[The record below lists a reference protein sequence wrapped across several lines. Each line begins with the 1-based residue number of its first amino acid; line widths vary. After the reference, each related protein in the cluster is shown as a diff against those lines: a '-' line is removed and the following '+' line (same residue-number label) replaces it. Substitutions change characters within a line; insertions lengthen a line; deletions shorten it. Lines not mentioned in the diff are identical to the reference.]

1 LGFEYYMSPGDG
13 DGGGI
18 PLWDMS
24 PGDGDGDGI
33 PLWDMSAQLGKT
45 TMPRREKMS
54 AVDTAWLRMDRPTNL
69 MMILGVM
76 VFSRRMDFDRLRN
89 TIAARL
95 VARYRRFR
103 QCAVQEVGGA
113 FWEDDPDF
121 DIDAHLRRRALPRG
135 SGKVALQALAG
146 ELAVQP
152 LNPGK
157 PLWRFDLI
165 EDYEGG
171 SAMVVRIHHSI
182 ADGIALVGVV
192 LSLTDP
198 SPEAPPQMAPQA
210 LRDDEG
216 DGDEPSRGLLE
227 TLAES
232 LGTAFHAGSDL
243 GSKALTLAQDT
254 DRLQTYGH
262 YGIGLLAEL
271 AKLLAMPPDSPT
283 RLKGHTGT
291 VKRVAWAEPLPL
303 TEVKALGKALGCSV
317 NDVLLST
324 VAGAI
329 RAYLKQKGENVD
341 GIEVRAMVPVNLR
354 SAGDEGTLG
363 NRFGLVTLSLPIWE
377 GNPFARLFLVRE
389 RMDELKHSFQPP
401 LTLGLLAAVGLAPKL
416 VQQAFLD
423 MLAAKASAVMTNVP
437 GPKEPLYLAGN
448 RLDQCMFW
456 VPQSGD
462 IGVGVSILSYNDAVQ
477 FSLISDRHF
486 IPDPETVTPLFAA
499 EFEKML
505 LALLMLEWDR
515 PLDPILAE
523 EQLFGRRVT
532 GVPAPRKPARRKA
545 APKSSAAAVSPAPSA
560 GDTGSGSAGDMTSGP
575 TTARRIPKRF
585 RK

>member
-1 LGFEYYMSPGDG
+1 
-13 DGGGI
+13 
-18 PLWDMS
+18 
-24 PGDGDGDGI
+24 
-33 PLWDMSAQLGKT
+33 
-45 TMPRREKMS
+45 MPRRERMS

-69 MMILGVM
+69 MMIVGVM
-76 VFSRRMDFDRLRN
+76 VFAERMDFARLRD
-89 TIAARL
+89 TVATRL
-95 VARYRRFR
+95 VDRYRRFR

-113 FWEDDPDF
+113 SWEDDPDF
-121 DIDAHLRRRALPRG
+121 DIDAHLRRRALPAG
-135 SGKVALQALAG
+135 SGKTGLQALAG

-198 SPEAPPQMAPQA
+198 SSDAPPPELTQFP
-210 LRDDEG
+210 DDDRFAAE
-216 DGDEPSRGLLE
+216 EHPHGLLE
-227 TLAES
+227 NLAEA
-232 LGTAFHAGSDL
+232 LGSAVHAGSDL
-243 GSKALTLAQDT
+243 GSKVMTLAQDP
-254 DRLQTYGH
+254 DRLQTYGQ

-283 RLKGHTGT
+283 SLKGHTGT
-291 VKRVAWAEPLPL
+291 VKRVAWADPIPLG
-303 TEVKALGKALGCSV
+303 EVKALGKVLGSSV
-317 NDVLLST
+317 NDVLLSA
-324 VAGAI
+324 VAGAF
-329 RAYLKQKGENVD
+329 RAYLLRKGEAVD
-341 GIEVRAMVPVNLR
+341 GVEVRAMVPVNLR
-354 SAGDEGTLG
+354 SSADEGTLG

-377 GNPFARLFLVRE
+377 ANPFARLFLVRE
-389 RMDELKHSFQPP
+389 RMNELKHSLQPP
-401 LTLGLLAAVGLAPKL
+401 LTLGILAAVGLAPKL
-416 VQQAFLD
+416 VQQQFLD

-437 GPKEPLYLAGN
+437 GPRQPLFLAGN

-486 IPDPETVTPLFAA
+486 IPDPENVTPLFAA

-505 LALLMLEWDR
+505 LALLMLEWDQPVD
-515 PLDPILAE
+515 PLTAE
-523 EQLFGRRVT
+523 QKLFGRHMAAERG
-532 GVPAPRKPARRKA
+532 GVPRKPARRRTA
-545 APKSSAAAVSPAPSA
+545 ARLPAPAAEADGGSRSAGGKTSRSAA
-560 GDTGSGSAGDMTSGP
+560 TQ
-575 TTARRIPKRF
+575 RNPKRG
-585 RK
+585 RS

>member
-1 LGFEYYMSPGDG
+1 MS
-13 DGGGI
+13 
-18 PLWDMS
+18 
-24 PGDGDGDGI
+24 
-33 PLWDMSAQLGKT
+33 
-45 TMPRREKMS
+45 RREKMS

-76 VFSRRMDFDRLRN
+76 VFARRMDFDRLRD
-89 TIAARL
+89 TVAARL

-121 DIDAHLRRRALPRG
+121 DIDAHLRRRALPKG
-135 SGKVALQALAG
+135 SGKAALQALAG

-152 LNPGK
+152 LNAGK

-198 SPEAPPQMAPQA
+198 SPEAPPQKAPQA
-210 LRDDEG
+210 LPDDEG
-216 DGDEPSRGLLE
+216 EVDEPSRGLLE

-243 GSKALTLAQDT
+243 GAKALSLAQDT
-254 DRLQTYGH
+254 DRLQTYGQ

-283 RLKGHTGT
+283 SLKGHTGT
-291 VKRVAWAEPLPL
+291 VKRVAWAEPMPL
-303 TEVKALGKALGCSV
+303 AEVKALGKALGCSV
-317 NDVLLST
+317 NDVLLSA

-329 RAYLKQKGENVD
+329 RAYFLQKGESVA
-341 GIEVRAMVPVNLR
+341 GVEVRAMVPVNLR
-354 SAGDEGTLG
+354 SARDEGTLG
-363 NRFGLVTLSLPIWE
+363 NRFGLVTLALPIWE
-377 GNPFARLFLVRE
+377 DNPFARLFLVRE
-389 RMDELKHSFQPP
+389 RMNELKHSFQPP
-401 LTLGLLAAVGLAPKL
+401 LTLGVLAAVGLAPKL

-486 IPDPETVTPLFAA
+486 ISDPDSITPLFAA

-505 LALLMLEWDR
+505 LALLMLEWDQ
-515 PLDPILAE
+515 PLDPVLAE
-523 EQLFGRRVT
+523 EKLFGRRIT
-532 GVPAPRKPARRKA
+532 GVPTAAAPKPRRRKA
-545 APKSSAAAVSPAPSA
+545 APESAATTAVSPAPSA
-560 GDTGSGSAGDMTSGP
+560 RDTVSGSAGDITPEPAAG
-575 TTARRIPKRF
+575 RRIPKRF

>member
-1 LGFEYYMSPGDG
+1 ML
-13 DGGGI
+13 
-18 PLWDMS
+18 
-24 PGDGDGDGI
+24 
-33 PLWDMSAQLGKT
+33 
-45 TMPRREKMS
+45 RREKMS

-76 VFSRRMDFDRLRN
+76 VFARRMDFDRLRN

-95 VARYRRFR
+95 VGRYRRFR

-121 DIDAHLRRRALPRG
+121 DIDAHLRRRALPQG
-135 SGKVALQALAG
+135 SGKAALQALAG

-192 LSLTDP
+192 LSLTDL
-198 SPEAPPQMAPQA
+198 SPDAPPQKPPQA
-210 LRDDEG
+210 SNDDEG
-216 DGDEPSRGLLE
+216 EVDEPSRGLLE
-227 TLAES
+227 TLAEA
-232 LGTAFHAGSDL
+232 LGSAFHAGSDL
-243 GSKALTLAQDT
+243 GSKALTLAQDP
-254 DRLQTYGH
+254 DRLQTYGQ

-283 RLKGHTGT
+283 SLKGHTGT
-291 VKRVAWAEPLPL
+291 VKRVAWSDPMPLG
-303 TEVKALGKALGCSV
+303 EVKALGKALGCSV
-317 NDVLLST
+317 NDVLLSA
-324 VAGAI
+324 VAGAF
-329 RAYLKQKGENVD
+329 RAYLQQKGESVA
-341 GIEVRAMVPVNLR
+341 GVEVRAMVPVNLR
-354 SAGDEGTLG
+354 SARDEGTLG

-377 GNPFARLFLVRE
+377 ANPFARLFLVRE
-389 RMDELKHSFQPP
+389 RMNELKHSFQPP
-401 LTLGLLAAVGLAPKL
+401 LTLGVLAAGGLAPKL

-437 GPKEPLYLAGN
+437 GPKQPLYLAGN

-462 IGVGVSILSYNDAVQ
+462 IGVGISILSYNDAVQ

-486 IPDPETVTPLFAA
+486 IPDPETVAPLFAA
-499 EFEKML
+499 EFEKMM
-505 LALLMLEWDR
+505 LALLMLEWDQ
-515 PLDPILAE
+515 PVDPILAE
-523 EQLFGRRVT
+523 EKLFGRRIT
-532 GVPAPRKPARRKA
+532 GVPAAAPRKPARRKA
-545 APKSSAAAVSPAPSA
+545 APRSPIAATVSPAPSA
-560 GDTGSGSAGDMTSGP
+560 GDMDSGSAGDPTPRP
-575 TTARRIPKRF
+575 TTVRRIPKRF
-585 RK
+585 RT

>member
-1 LGFEYYMSPGDG
+1 M
-13 DGGGI
+13 
-18 PLWDMS
+18 WDMP

-113 FWEDDPDF
+113 FWADDPDF

-254 DRLQTYGH
+254 DRLQTYGQ

-303 TEVKALGKALGCSV
+303 AEVKALGKALGCSV

-329 RAYLKQKGENVD
+329 RAYLKQKGENVE

>member
-1 LGFEYYMSPGDG
+1 
-13 DGGGI
+13 
-18 PLWDMS
+18 
-24 PGDGDGDGI
+24 
-33 PLWDMSAQLGKT
+33 
-45 TMPRREKMS
+45 MS

-76 VFSRRMDFDRLRN
+76 VFARRMDFARLRN
-89 TIAARL
+89 TVAARL
-95 VARYRRFR
+95 VGRYRRFR
-103 QCAVQEVGGA
+103 QCAVQEVGSA

-192 LSLTDP
+192 LSLTDA
-198 SPEAPPQMAPQA
+198 SADAPPQAAPPP
-210 LRDDEG
+210 LGDEEG
-216 DGDEPSRGLLE
+216 DFDEPSRGLLE
-227 TLAES
+227 TLAET
-232 LGTAFHAGSDL
+232 LGSAVHAGSDL
-243 GSKALTLAQDT
+243 GSKAMSLAQDP
-254 DRLQTYGH
+254 DRLQTYGQ

-283 RLKGHTGT
+283 SLKGHTGT
-291 VKRVAWAEPLPL
+291 VKRVAWAEPIPL
-303 TEVKALGKALGCSV
+303 GEVKALGKALGCSV
-317 NDVLLST
+317 NDVVLSA
-324 VAGAI
+324 VAGAF
-329 RAYLKQKGENVD
+329 RAYLQQKGETVD
-341 GIEVRAMVPVNLR
+341 GVEVRAMVPVNLR
-354 SAGDEGTLG
+354 SARDEGTLG

-377 GNPFARLFLVRE
+377 ANPFARLFLVRE
-389 RMDELKHSFQPP
+389 RMNELKHSFQPP
-401 LTLGLLAAVGLAPKL
+401 LTLGVLAVVGLAPKL
-416 VQQAFLD
+416 VQQQFLD

-437 GPKEPLYLAGN
+437 GPKQPLYLAGN

-486 IPDPETVTPLFAA
+486 IPDPETVAPLFAA

-505 LALLMLEWDR
+505 LALLMLEWDQ
-515 PLDPILAE
+515 PVDPAMAE
-523 EQLFGRRVT
+523 ESLFGRRIT
-532 GVPAPRKPARRKA
+532 GVPAVAPQKPPRRRA
-545 APKSSAAAVSPAPSA
+545 APKSSAAAAVSPAPSA
-560 GDTGSGSAGDMTSGP
+560 GDTASGSAGDITSEP

>member
-1 LGFEYYMSPGDG
+1 
-13 DGGGI
+13 
-18 PLWDMS
+18 
-24 PGDGDGDGI
+24 
-33 PLWDMSAQLGKT
+33 
-45 TMPRREKMS
+45 MPRRERMS

-69 MMILGVM
+69 MMIVGVM
-76 VFSRRMDFDRLRN
+76 VFAQRMDFARLRN

-95 VARYRRFR
+95 VSRYRRFR

-121 DIDAHLRRRALPRG
+121 ELDAHLRRRALPKG
-135 SGKVALQALAG
+135 SGKEALQALAS

-192 LSLTDP
+192 LSLTDE
-198 SPEAPPQMAPQA
+198 SPDAPAQQAP
-210 LRDDEG
+210 LDSDE
-216 DGDEPSRGLLE
+216 DEFDADEPSRGLLE
-227 TLAES
+227 TLAET
-232 LGTAFHAGSDL
+232 LGSAVHAGSDL
-243 GSKALTLAQDT
+243 GNKAMTLAHDP
-254 DRLQTYGH
+254 DRLQTYGQ

-291 VKRVAWAEPLPL
+291 VKCVAWSEPIPL
-303 TEVKALGKALGCSV
+303 DEVKALGKALGCSV
-317 NDVLLST
+317 NDVLLSA
-324 VAGAI
+324 VAGAF
-329 RAYLKQKGENVD
+329 RAYLQQKGDTVD
-341 GIEVRAMVPVNLR
+341 GVEIRAMVPVNLR
-354 SAGDEGTLG
+354 SARDEGTLG

-377 GNPFARLFLVRE
+377 ANPFARLFLVRK

-401 LTLGLLAAVGLAPKL
+401 LTLGVLAAVGLAPKL
-416 VQQAFLD
+416 VQQQFLD
-423 MLAAKASAVMTNVP
+423 MLAAKASTVMTNVP
-437 GPKEPLYLAGN
+437 GPKQPLYLAGD

-486 IPDPETVTPLFAA
+486 IPDPATITPLFAA

-505 LALLMLEWDR
+505 LALLMLEWDQ
-515 PLDPILAE
+515 PLDPLLAE
-523 EQLFGRRVT
+523 EKLFGRRIT
-532 GVPAPRKPARRKA
+532 GVKKASTSTPAKRKSNARSAPRAGGST
-545 APKSSAAAVSPAPSA
+545 KSSAGDVGAGSP
-560 GDTGSGSAGDMTSGP
+560 GSATP
-575 TTARRIPKRF
+575 KPAAARRVPKRF
-585 RK
+585 RKTA